1 MRWNWDAFS
10 ATAGVGVGVET
21 AAIDV
26 MRGFLEIS
34 EELLRRLRFSGASLC
49 FFNFLSRCL
58 EDGVESIVVGLAVGA
73 SARFFFFLSPFLPF
87 SPRAEVS
94 RCGGRVTVVVK

>member
-10 ATAGVGVGVET
+10 ATAGVGVET

-73 SARFFFFLSPFLPF
+73 SARFFFSFFLPSFLSQ
-87 SPRAEVS
+87 S
-94 RCGGRVTVVVK
+94 